1 MRRLVVPVLL
11 CASLALSLGACSSDD
26 TDDPDTSPAPAASA
40 SASGSADSSG
50 SSGSS
55 GASEAEGEEEEDE
68 GEAEPSAEL
77 TSVIDDAN
85 RVTPPLESHFFG
97 AGPAD
102 TLEEAVAALAEI
114 DLELSP
120 GNVVGSY
127 LYDDADED
135 FKLCVEGPT
144 GAFATYDTSP
154 MSLFET
160 GESGG
165 CP

>member
-11 CASLALSLGACSSDD
+11 GASLAFSLGACSSDD

-40 SASGSADSSG
+40 SASG

-85 RVTPPLESHFFG
+85 RVTPPLESYFFG